1 MPSHELVTGP
11 HDRAPDRAFPRPS
24 RAPGMHAGHDL
35 LLALTLAV
43 ALGATLCLYAR

>member
-1 MPSHELVTGP
+1 MPSHELVTIP
-11 HDRAPDRAFPRPS
+11 HDRAPDRGFPPAS
-24 RAPGMHAGHDL
+24 RAPGMHTGHDL